1 MLQLMHSNLLVA
13 LGWSRRFM
21 TQSRCCWALVLLGI
35 RQVNVSETV
44 TSGEKNIAGIATEM
58 ARAWARQ

>member
-1 MLQLMHSNLLVA
+1 
-13 LGWSRRFM
+13 M
-21 TQSRCCWALVLLGI
+21 TRSRCCWALVLLGI